1 MTFQEFKKRAFAI
14 GKRYMNLKRDI
25 DNKNLIYDSI
35 VGSIEFKGTNL
46 WILVFATFVAS
57 LGLNMNSVAVIIG
70 AMLISP
76 LMGPIQGIGLGVGI
90 SSPDL
95 IYRSFKNLAV
105 ATVFSMLTSCL
116 YFLISP
122 INEARSELLA
132 RTTPTI
138 YDVMIAFFGGMAGII
153 ATGSKEKGNVIPG
166 VAIATA
172 LMPPLCTSGYG
183 LATGQWN
190 FFFGAFYLYM
200 INCVYIGFATWLGV
214 RIFKMPKQ
222 VVADEKKRKRIMQ
235 TVSTLVLV
243 TALPSF
249 YITYRIVEENIQEA
263 NVIRFVNNEFSFPQS
278 MVMSKQIL
286 DMPDNKKMLEISLIG
301 HTVPKD
307 SLNIISSK
315 MPLYG
320 LKDMTLRVVQNYAPT
335 VNEQIVNTQLVQ
347 DMLKSTRAEIDTQ
360 NVVINQLKAK
370 LSTVNTTDSLGIKLT
385 PELNIFFPQ
394 IKEIGVSRTYVN
406 SVGKKQLDP
415 VLMILAYVD
424 KQLTP
429 TEQEHLIEWLGG
441 KTGSKNVKLYVEEI
455 KK

>member
-1 MTFQEFKKRAFAI
+1 M
-14 GKRYMNLKRDI
+14 
-25 DNKNLIYDSI
+25 
-35 VGSIEFKGTNL
+35 
-46 WILVFATFVAS
+46 
-57 LGLNMNSVAVIIG
+57 
-70 AMLISP
+70 
-76 LMGPIQGIGLGVGI
+76 
-90 SSPDL
+90 
-95 IYRSFKNLAV
+95 
-105 ATVFSMLTSCL
+105 
-116 YFLISP
+116 
-122 INEARSELLA
+122 LA

-200 INCVYIGFATWLGV
+200 IICVYIGFATWLGV